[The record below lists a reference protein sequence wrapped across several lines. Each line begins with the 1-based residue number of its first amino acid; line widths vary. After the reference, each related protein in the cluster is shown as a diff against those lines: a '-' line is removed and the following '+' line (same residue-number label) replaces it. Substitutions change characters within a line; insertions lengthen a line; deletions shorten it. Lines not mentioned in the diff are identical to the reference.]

1 MPDAK
6 LLWLGAGELE
16 EPVRELAK
24 KLEIEDKCLFMG
36 SVGDVENG
44 ILQWT
49 YFFFLLKWRG

>member
-36 SVGDVENG
+36 SVGDVEKWYSAMD
-44 ILQWT
+44 ILL
-49 YFFFLLKWRG
+49 FPSKWRG